1 MTPNNLR
8 DIFPLSKT
16 NTIKGTRRLAREKVL
31 QTLVTYDVSD
41 VEWEK
46 FFDYIFERIFNFGDE
61 EAKFDKLLTPEEI
74 IEIEADIPIE
84 WKPEDKNF
92 AYDLI
97 MAVLTHRKEIDGYII
112 DVAEN
117 WKLERIAI
125 LDKILIEMAVA
136 EMLHFE
142 NIPTKV
148 SINEAIEIAK
158 LYSTDK
164 SGKFING
171 VLDNILSLLKKENKI
186 KKSGRGLL

>member
-1 MTPNNLR
+1 MTSNQNT
-8 DIFPLSKT
+8 DSFPLSK
-16 NTIKGTRRLAREKVL
+16 NNSIKGTRRLAREKVL
-31 QTLVTYDVSD
+31 QTLVMRDVSGEYWD
-41 VEWEK
+41 E

-84 WKPEDKNF
+84 WKDDDKDF
-92 AYDLI
+92 ARDLI
-97 MAVLTHRKEIDGYII
+97 LAVLSHRKEIDEYIVK
-112 DVAEN
+112 VAEN

-136 EMLHFE
+136 EMLHFA

-158 LYSTDK
+158 AYSTDK

-171 VLDNILSLLKKENKI
+171 VLDNILSLLEKEKKI
-186 KKSGRGLL
+186 KKSGRGLM